1 VADPELEAMRR
12 DIAAQLKQHERD
24 LAMGNG
30 VVVEPPQPL
39 DPRSMRPKEPGD
51 PGPMAKPRG
60 TFDYMFEGHKAPDKP
75 YLEQVSAG
83 LSDPGGMADRG
94 GPPVA
99 DEAGGMAKVAG
110 RGVLRE
116 MSGGATEA
124 VANAV
129 AGAGDQAGKEIEGK
143 TLETIP
149 PEVKAELERRA
160 GLSPEQAQAV
170 YAVIKPHWQPGTR
183 TDAQGS
189 TGKDPNAVRA
199 AMDLQ
204 TVSER
209 AQSTGLEQTQKADSA
224 QYQDLLAVQKNGMEA
239 TKAFKAEQ
247 DALQA
252 RYDGERQAQMERM
265 GAIQTAMDAVP
276 NAPRTIRAKMDQS
289 GMSDKLGLGL
299 AAAFSV
305 LGGGVLRDGGKSAQ
319 TFLGN
324 VQANIDRNV
333 QKEADE
339 FARLGERAKMSD
351 NIYANLRKNLQ
362 DDTQAMNITKA
373 LYYDAAANAVQQ
385 IATQYKMDTQA
396 PQVQSLRAH
405 LAEQRQK
412 LILDTANTMQSQ
424 FSQTDKFNPGGVV
437 QVGGG
442 ARKDPNEYKSTDLE
456 KDTQEYGKELEKR
469 GFNMG
474 ERAIGLYQKAI
485 DIMQKGGFKNDETF
499 KRAYVML
506 SNPQGSQAVQAAALA
521 SLDKPQ
527 REALQYI
534 VAANKEP
541 LKHVSGSN
549 VTAHEMT
556 KNVLENGGYSVE
568 SLDEAR
574 KILATNR
581 EQIQNGTAGAYDP
594 RVVDRFHARKD
605 LQGIQRQYAGIAT
618 NKRQPIDVKDIATKV
633 EGRLSK

>member
-1 VADPELEAMRR
+1 
-12 DIAAQLKQHERD
+12 
-24 LAMGNG
+24 
-30 VVVEPPQPL
+30 
-39 DPRSMRPKEPGD
+39 
-51 PGPMAKPRG
+51 
-60 TFDYMFEGHKAPDKP
+60 
-75 YLEQVSAG
+75 
-83 LSDPGGMADRG
+83 
-94 GPPVA
+94 
-99 DEAGGMAKVAG
+99 
-110 RGVLRE
+110 
-116 MSGGATEA
+116 
-124 VANAV
+124 
-129 AGAGDQAGKEIEGK
+129 
-143 TLETIP
+143 
-149 PEVKAELERRA
+149 
-160 GLSPEQAQAV
+160 
-170 YAVIKPHWQPGTR
+170 
-183 TDAQGS
+183 
-189 TGKDPNAVRA
+189 
-199 AMDLQ
+199 
-204 TVSER
+204 
-209 AQSTGLEQTQKADSA
+209 
-224 QYQDLLAVQKNGMEA
+224 
-239 TKAFKAEQ
+239 
-247 DALQA
+247 
-252 RYDGERQAQMERM
+252 MERM

-396 PQVQSLRAH
+396 PQVQSLLAH